1 MNEYLAFVDYIG
13 KSLDDKFIY
22 RFDFTNDTDTVWGD
36 YFNIA
41 PTIIVPDLQPEE
53 NTICKSGRV
62 LFDNELNLAKRNGCF
77 SMQDCFDGIIALAFS
92 ELSEENTVYYNDEP
106 LYFNF
111 GEPIETVEEKLKSLG
126 YEFYD
131 VIDKQIGDESIID
144 DLIEN
149 IDTIEEDKESS
160 LETNYEELFTFKIK
174 EDYDFE
180 ELKKLF
186 FDNGYEGTDYVH
198 KEGQYTFRGHI
209 VDIYSFNQV
218 YPIRL
223 SFFGRTLEKISKFD
237 EYDQNEI
244 ERLEEITIYKT
255 KVEN

>member
-36 YFNIA
+36 YFNIS

-62 LFDNELNLAKRNGCF
+62 IFDKELNLAKRNGCF

-92 ELSEENTVYYNDEP
+92 ELSEEDTVYYNDEP

-111 GEPIETVEEKLKSLG
+111 GEPIEIVEEKLKSLG

-131 VIDKQIGDESIID
+131 VIDKQIGDESIIE

-149 IDTIEEDKESS
+149 IETTEEKEEEEEEVP
-160 LETNYEELFTFKIK
+160 ETCYEELCTFKLK
-174 EDYDFE
+174 EDYKFDD
-180 ELKKLF
+180 LKTLLF
-186 FDNGYEGTDYVH
+186 NNGYESIDYIH
-198 KEGQYTFRGHI
+198 KEGQFTFRGHI
-209 VDIYSFNQV
+209 VDIYSFNQI

-223 SFFGRTLEKISKFD
+223 SFFGKTLEKIVKFD
-237 EYDQNEI
+237 EYDKNEI
-244 ERLEEITIYKT
+244 ERLEEITIYKR
-255 KVEN
+255 K